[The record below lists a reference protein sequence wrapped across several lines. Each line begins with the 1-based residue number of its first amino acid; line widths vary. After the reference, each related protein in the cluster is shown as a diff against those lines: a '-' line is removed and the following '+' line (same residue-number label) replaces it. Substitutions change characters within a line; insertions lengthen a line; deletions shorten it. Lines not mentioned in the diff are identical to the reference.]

1 MATPLLLW
9 RHSTM
14 ALALVLAFLSFASTA
29 KCNSNGRWVDIWGSM
44 PQLTEPANLPP
55 APYNQTGVVFQNAT
69 IRQTIRV
76 TLAAPVFRLQISNAF
91 GGSDLPITAVA
102 VSLPAGN
109 AAGVGAID
117 PAAGVHKVTFSG
129 GLSSFTVPVGAR
141 VVSDPIKDLPLPALS
156 VLTVDIYLAT
166 GQTTNSVTS
175 HPGSRTTSWLAPG
188 NTVGA
193 ANFSG
198 PGVDKTDHWYL
209 LSRVEGFIGS
219 SSASSSSSSSSSSSA
234 LVIVGDSIT
243 DGRGSTT
250 NGNNRWP
257 DVLADRLVAAGAGV
271 SVINQ
276 AAGGNRILRDGLGPN
291 ALSRLDRDVLAGSSV
306 RYALVFEGVNDIG
319 TTGLREAE
327 QLETQNRI
335 VSAYEQMVTR
345 LHAHG
350 IAAFGATITPMS
362 GPGQAYGEPSREKA
376 RLAVNE
382 WIRTSGRFDAVIDFD
397 KLVRDPANNTR
408 LAPQY
413 DVGDYLHL
421 SPAGYKA
428 MGESIDLELF
438 SRFRDGVWKML

>member
-1 MATPLLLW
+1 MAAATQLRSW
-9 RHSTM
+9 TST
-14 ALALVLAFLSFASTA
+14 LALVLAFFSFAWTA
-29 KCNSNGRWVDIWGSM
+29 GCHSNGRWVDIWGCM

-76 TLAAPVFRLQISNAF
+76 TLAAPIFRLQISNA
-91 GGSDLPITAVA
+91 
-102 VSLPAGN
+102 
-109 AAGVGAID
+109 
-117 PAAGVHKVTFSG
+117 
-129 GLSSFTVPVGAR
+129 
-141 VVSDPIKDLPLPALS
+141 DPIKDLPLAALA
-156 VLTVDIYLAT
+156 VLTVDISLAT

-188 NTVGA
+188 NAVGA

-198 PGVDKTDHWYL
+198 PGVGKTDHWYL
-209 LSRVEGFIGS
+209 LSRVEGFTGS
-219 SSASSSSSSSSSSSA
+219 SSSSVSSSSSSASSA
-234 LVIVGDSIT
+234 LVIVGDSIS

-257 DVLADRLVAAGAGV
+257 DVLANRLVAAGAGV

-291 ALSRLDRDVLAGSSV
+291 ALGRLDRDVLAGSSV

-319 TTGLREAE
+319 TAGLGEAE
-327 QLETQNRI
+327 QLETRDRI
-335 VSAYEQMVTR
+335 VSAYSQMISR

-362 GPGQAYGEPSREKA
+362 GPGQAYGEPSREKT
-376 RLAVNE
+376 RLAVND
-382 WIRTSGRFDAVIDFD
+382 WIRTSGRFDAVVDFD
-397 KLVRDPANNTR
+397 RLVRDPANNTR
-408 LAPQY
+408 LAPEY
-413 DVGDYLHL
+413 DVGDCLHL

-438 SRFRDGVWKML
+438 SRFRDGVWKMV

>member
-1 MATPLLLW
+1 
-9 RHSTM
+9 
-14 ALALVLAFLSFASTA
+14 
-29 KCNSNGRWVDIWGSM
+29 M

-55 APYNQTGVVFQNAT
+55 APYVSVEKDGGAGKTGRHDHPFSLVRRTYKPLKNQTGVVFRNAT

-102 VSLPAGN
+102 VSLPAGG

-141 VVSDPIKDLPLPALS
+141 VVSDPVKDLPLAALS

-188 NTVGA
+188 NAVGA

-219 SSASSSSSSSSSSSA
+219 SSAASTSSSLSSA

-257 DVLADRLVAAGAGV
+257 DVLADRLVAAGLGV

-291 ALSRLDRDVLAGSSV
+291 ALGRLDRDVLAGSLV

-319 TTGLREAE
+319 TAGLSEAE
-327 QLETQNRI
+327 QLETRDRI
-335 VSAYEQMVTR
+335 VSAYHQMVTL

-362 GPGQAYGEPSREKA
+362 GPGQAYGEPSRERT
-376 RLAVNE
+376 RLAVNH
-382 WIRTSGRFDAVIDFD
+382 WIRTSGRFDAVVDFD
-397 KLVRDPANNTR
+397 RLVRDPANNTR
-408 LAPQY
+408 LAPGY

-421 SPAGYKA
+421 SPAGYRA

-438 SRFRDGVWKML
+438 SRFRDGVWTMV